1 MNDIIGS
8 ALRQLAAAAIAAIV
22 TGVLHWMLSN
32 PAGLPDVP
40 ADGQLTLPPFS
51 TFVATLR

>member
-32 PAGLPDVP
+32 PAGHVP
-40 ADGQLTLPPFS
+40 HRDAATVPMVLHVPLQQTL
-51 TFVATLR
+51 